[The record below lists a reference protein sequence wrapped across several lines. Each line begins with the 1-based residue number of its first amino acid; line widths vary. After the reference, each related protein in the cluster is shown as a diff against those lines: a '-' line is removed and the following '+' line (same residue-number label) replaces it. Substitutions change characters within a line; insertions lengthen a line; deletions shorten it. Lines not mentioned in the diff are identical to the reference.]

1 MARPRL
7 ECRSPDPKAR
17 ASLLLVSEGSLCL
30 AWGTQTS
37 QNHGGGRTPIAHRA
51 PPPTHHPNSSSAF
64 PTESPQ
70 LAVKAAHDL
79 MRGLGG
85 RRKKGLEEDGKR
97 GGSSLQAGD
106 VLRVVTTFPSA
117 VPSPVG
123 TSLPPHL
130 PTFCGY
136 TEKNPQRLQHKV
148 LRTTTLAF

>member
-106 VLRVVTTFPSA
+106 VLRAGHHLPFSCSFSCGDL
-117 VPSPVG
+117 PSP
-123 TSLPPHL
+123 TPPHFL
-130 PTFCGY
+130 WLY
-136 TEKNPQRLQHKV
+136 
-148 LRTTTLAF
+148 